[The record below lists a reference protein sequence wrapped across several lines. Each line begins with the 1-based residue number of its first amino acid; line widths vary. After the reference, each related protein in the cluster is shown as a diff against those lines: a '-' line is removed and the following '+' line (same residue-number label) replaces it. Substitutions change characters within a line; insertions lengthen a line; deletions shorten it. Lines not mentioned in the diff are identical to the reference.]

1 LENAL
6 IARPPE
12 MAWDLTLDSTED
24 ILARLR
30 DADVLMDHDTF
41 AIQARRTGSPT
52 ALADLWVATDRG
64 GDAALASPTEID
76 SRPKARREALFSAA
90 AFELWKR
97 WLPEV
102 SCADI
107 LAEEFDRQYE
117 PLDVLMFG
125 SPAAVRDA
133 LARAH
138 RIADAVAPP
147 DGPVNHELFEE
158 IWSRTY
164 HDLALWLRCL
174 PQVLSHRELFDEAI
188 ALCERLAPIFDA
200 RAFLSDKALLLAQC
214 GRSGEARLQVTANVR
229 RWRRDPTIM
238 KKSCETLWALG
249 NSEEAL
255 LLYDEVLESLSRT
268 RRPEIAPGPGGDSRE
283 EIP

>member
-1 LENAL
+1 MENAL
-6 IARPPE
+6 IARPPG
-12 MAWDLTLDSTED
+12 MPWDLTLESTEN

-30 DADVLMDHDTF
+30 EVLVLMDRETF
-41 AIQARRTGSPT
+41 GIQARRTGSPT
-52 ALADLWVATDRG
+52 ALADLWIATDVG
-64 GDAALASPTEID
+64 ESDAPAHSAD
-76 SRPKARREALFSAA
+76 SQEPSGREALFSSA

-97 WLPEV
+97 WLPEL

-147 DGPVNHELFEE
+147 DGPVNRELFEE

-174 PQVLSHRELFDEAI
+174 PQVLSHREMFDEAI
-188 ALCERLAPIFDA
+188 DLCERLAPIFDA
-200 RAFLSDKALLLAQC
+200 RAFLADRALLLARC
-214 GRSGEARLQVTANVR
+214 GRAGEARQQVAANVKA
-229 RWRRDPTIM
+229 WRRDPTVL
-238 KKSCETLWALG
+238 KKACETLWALG

-255 LLYDEVLESLSRT
+255 LLYDDVLESLSRT
-268 RRPEIAPGPGGDSRE
+268 RPPQIASPAVNSRRE
-283 EIP
+283 TP